1 LDVGV
6 FGPLKSHWT
15 SVLGEYKKNP
25 KVAGIDKCDFPAL
38 LKKVL
43 DQAKPGNN
51 LAAAFEKCG
60 IFPISRDKSPA
71 DPPPPH
77 GGGQRADQGAPHVHP

>member
-6 FGPLKSHWT
+6 FGTLKSHWT
-15 SVLGEYKKNP
+15 TVHGEYKKNL

-43 DQAKPGNN
+43 VQTKPGKN
-51 LAAAFEKCG
+51 LPAGFKKCG
-60 IFPISRDKSPA
+60 IFLISRD
-71 DPPPPH
+71 
-77 GGGQRADQGAPHVHP
+77 QGVRQSYQS